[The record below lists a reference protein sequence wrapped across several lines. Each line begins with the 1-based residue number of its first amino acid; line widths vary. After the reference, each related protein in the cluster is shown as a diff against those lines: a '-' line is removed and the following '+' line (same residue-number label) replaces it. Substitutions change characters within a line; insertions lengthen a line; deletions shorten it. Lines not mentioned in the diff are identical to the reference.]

1 MASEVRG
8 WGVLRKDLQQVEKLV
23 RDILAITH
31 VDFFCY
37 ESYQRRGRP
46 LVTAGATQKV
56 LASLAAC

>member
-46 LVTAGATQKV
+46 LVTVGAVRKF
-56 LASLAAC
+56 